1 MDQSVYMASDLELL
15 GVSDIT
21 AFADVENE
29 DELVV
34 KANNIH
40 KTYLLGV
47 EGVPALRGVS
57 LSIAKGEFVV
67 IYGMSGGGKT
77 TLMNIMGTIDRP
89 TKGDLHICGN
99 RINSNTPDNILSY
112 IRLKK
117 IGFVFQTF
125 NLLSN
130 LTAIE
135 NVELPMILDGTLPR
149 SERKRRAKELLTM
162 VGMGDRTDHI
172 PSQLSGGEQQR
183 VTIARS
189 IANNPDILLL
199 DEPTGDLDSVNTNIV
214 MNQLIKLNQE
224 HNITL
229 IMVTHDVNMKNYA
242 NRVLWMR
249 DGKIQ
254 RVDQISE
261 ENRNLRMDQLNH
273 ELENI
278 VEPEKTIPGKNTFI
292 RVPEDYKSNR
302 DFVER
307 EPETF
312 RFQREF
318 GDIVSLEDIS
328 QDEYERR
335 IYTSSS
341 DSYTN
346 GKQNGESYDL
356 IEIV

>member
-224 HNITL
+224 HS
-229 IMVTHDVNMKNYA
+229 M
-242 NRVLWMR
+242 
-249 DGKIQ
+249 
-254 RVDQISE
+254 
-261 ENRNLRMDQLNH
+261 
-273 ELENI
+273 
-278 VEPEKTIPGKNTFI
+278 FI
-292 RVPEDYKSNR
+292 KVHN
-302 DFVER
+302 F
-307 EPETF
+307 
-312 RFQREF
+312 
-318 GDIVSLEDIS
+318 I
-328 QDEYERR
+328 
-335 IYTSSS
+335 
-341 DSYTN
+341 
-346 GKQNGESYDL
+346 
-356 IEIV
+356 